1 MSPLAKRPPPRPAPP
16 ATRSAG
22 EASSAA
28 TPSLRFHHSVALR
41 KETLAVLETIE
52 AAKDPL
58 PHREALADVVA
69 KLIDSGVDYYFLRA
83 LRLAKSGFV
92 VEQSA
97 HLAAAGAVRV
107 LATVTRNI
115 LVRMDRAQLRT
126 VCGHIRHLMD

>member
-1 MSPLAKRPPPRPAPP
+1 MSPLAKRSPPRPA
-16 ATRSAG
+16 ARSAG
-22 EASSAA
+22 EATPAA
-28 TPSLRFHHSVALR
+28 APSLRFHHSVALR

-58 PHREALADVVA
+58 PDREALADVVA

-83 LRLAKSGFV
+83 LRLAKVGFV

-107 LATVTRNI
+107 LASVTRNI
-115 LVRMDRAQLRT
+115 LLRMDRAQLRT
-126 VCGHIRHLMD
+126 VCGHIRHLME